1 MVLRNKKSFP
11 NLKQSIL
18 IFTLQKSKG
27 FDINFFLPCLQNK
40 GNDMKNMS
48 SKGGEII

>member
-11 NLKQSIL
+11 DIKQSML

-27 FDINFFLPCLQNK
+27 FDINLFLPCLQNK